1 MIVTDST
8 EGMDFMGLVKH
19 PAHGKSFVTFSKDE
33 QPKMEFSFDDEKRII
48 MGVAIAVD
56 QPIYRK
62 DQDGTEYNVYFDK
75 DSSRKIGQ
83 KMLANKHMHNV
94 NIDHDMS
101 KVVDGIQLDS
111 LWYVDSKLG
120 VHAPDIFKDQKLK
133 DGSMMAAYFVS
144 DEKEWESIKKD
155 VIEGNITGFS
165 IEGWFDLFEVEL
177 VKAKHN
183 KDKQA
188 TVVEVMKHVIEVLE
202 DSIEIG
208 QQLTVDM
215 WGEGN
220 PEILRSGEYFLTD
233 GTPIQ
238 VDSDGVVIMIDGN
251 GTEGF
256 KKELNKN
263 KMKKFA
269 NIKAAVH
276 KFLASDDTPV
286 TFESANTTD
295 GVELFWEGELEV
307 GTAVFIQDEEGN
319 NIQAPEGNH
328 AIQMDD
334 MTVTFS
340 VDNTGTITELEKVD
354 AEPSDEEMEKAIEE
368 ALSEFKATQKTAMSA
383 KDTEIKALKE
393 EKKTLSTE
401 LTEKSEQCVALQAEM
416 DNGGGKKKP
425 NAGKT
430 SYKDIMFPNRK

>member
-1 MIVTDST
+1 
-8 EGMDFMGLVKH
+8 
-19 PAHGKSFVTFSKDE
+19 
-33 QPKMEFSFDDEKRII
+33 
-48 MGVAIAVD
+48 
-56 QPIYRK
+56 
-62 DQDGTEYNVYFDK
+62 
-75 DSSRKIGQ
+75 
-83 KMLANKHMHNV
+83 
-94 NIDHDMS
+94 
-101 KVVDGIQLDS
+101 
-111 LWYVDSKLG
+111 
-120 VHAPDIFKDQKLK
+120 
-133 DGSMMAAYFVS
+133 
-144 DEKEWESIKKD
+144 
-155 VIEGNITGFS
+155 
-165 IEGWFDLFEVEL
+165 
-177 VKAKHN
+177 
-183 KDKQA
+183 
-188 TVVEVMKHVIEVLE
+188 
-202 DSIEIG
+202 
-208 QQLTVDM
+208 
-215 WGEGN
+215 
-220 PEILRSGEYFLTD
+220 
-233 GTPIQ
+233 

-340 VDNTGTITELEKVD
+340 VDNTGAITELEKVD
-354 AEPSDEEMEKAIEE
+354 AEPSDEEMDKAIEE